1 MGHTNLRA
9 RILAYLEGVV
19 TGNLLR
25 SEREIASAVAA
36 TVEEVH
42 ETIRDLVR
50 RGEVFEPIPRRYLRR
65 ERRIGERRGVAEQ
78 AAQAALAI
86 VDAVAGD
93 DLLRREA
100 RAVILDV
107 DA

>member
-1 MGHTNLRA
+1 MGQTNLRA
-9 RILAYLEGVV
+9 RILTYLEGAV

-25 SEREIASAVAA
+25 SEREIAAAVAT

-65 ERRIGERRGVAEQ
+65 ERRLGERRGAERRTAPRPSARDRRN
-78 AAQAALAI
+78 AA
-86 VDAVAGD
+86 
-93 DLLRREA
+93 RRA
-100 RAVILDV
+100 SKA
-107 DA
+107 

>member
-1 MGHTNLRA
+1 MGLTNLRA
-9 RILAYLEGVV
+9 RILTYLEGAV

-25 SEREIASAVAA
+25 SEREIAAAVAA

-65 ERRIGERRGVAEQ
+65 ERRLGERRGFE
-78 AAQAALAI
+78 
-86 VDAVAGD
+86 
-93 DLLRREA
+93 RRTTPRPSA
-100 RAVILDV
+100 RDRRRTARRSSK
-107 DA
+107 A

>member
-9 RILAYLEGVV
+9 RILTYLEGVV

-25 SEREIASAVAA
+25 SEREIAAAVAT

-65 ERRIGERRGVAEQ
+65 ERRLGERRGVAERRTVSRPSARDRRM
-78 AAQAALAI
+78 AA
-86 VDAVAGD
+86 
-93 DLLRREA
+93 RRA
-100 RAVILDV
+100 SKA
-107 DA
+107 